1 VSTSPEVAVASA
13 RRLERT
19 VVVLRWVMAGLAAA
33 MTALFSPVSV
43 PVMLGVVLA
52 LVAVNVRFHV
62 GTGVTDLASARREG
76 WWSVAIDGAAAV
88 VTYLAFLAD
97 PAAMPVALLVLLL
110 VELALRFRGRGAAV
124 GAVVFLA
131 AIAGRVQVQRSVIE
145 DGAVRPELLVLW
157 AAIAVLAVAFAR
169 EFWSQE
175 DRRMAVLAERQRLA
189 NDLRSTVVG
198 TLERAGVPAGAATH
212 DEVLAALEAILSG
225 AEGER
230 EQLVE
235 RLAMLLASPHQGVT
249 PRELE
254 ILLLLGKGHS
264 DARIATTL
272 FISPSTV
279 RNHVRNL
286 RTKLDLADR
295 DALRDYAARYV
306 TPS

>member
-1 VSTSPEVAVASA
+1 
-13 RRLERT
+13 
-19 VVVLRWVMAGLAAA
+19 
-33 MTALFSPVSV
+33 
-43 PVMLGVVLA
+43 
-52 LVAVNVRFHV
+52 
-62 GTGVTDLASARREG
+62 
-76 WWSVAIDGAAAV
+76 
-88 VTYLAFLAD
+88 
-97 PAAMPVALLVLLL
+97 MPVALLVLLL
-110 VELALRFRGRGAAV
+110 VELALRFRGRGVAA
-124 GAVVFLA
+124 GAVVFLV
-131 AIAGRVQVQRSVIE
+131 AIAGRVQAQRAVIE

-157 AAIAVLAVAFAR
+157 VAIAVLTVAFAR

-175 DRRMAVLAERQRLA
+175 DRRVAVLAERQRLA

-225 AEGER
+225 TEGER

-254 ILLLLGKGHS
+254 ILLLLGRGHS

-286 RTKLDLADR
+286 RTKLDLDDR